1 MIELEEETEKQ
12 LPLMIRLIRKFI
24 KSDPIIEKKSE
35 DSDGKL

>member
-1 MIELEEETEKQ
+1 MIELEPETEKQ
-12 LPLMIRLIRKFI
+12 LPLMIRRVRDFV